1 MCMYIY
7 ILYTRAGML
16 KMVMGHKT
24 DGLILQM
31 TDFVGPLVPRCCM
44 TLRYWNSNGRRPSRC
59 DPKTGTAATRASD
72 TDWEILYMR
81 FTFLYLIEFAAS
93 SASSFLVG
101 LPLLSEACY
110 FFFHHLFS
118 HLWFSSFGSCCSQ
131 GWVGGWVGGWGGVIT
146 FYFQATLL
154 VYHATTV
161 AKGNRT
167 LFFLGQCL
175 VNELWHFGEKGRTP
189 QWFLQDGLSFTP
201 VTFTSLGSW
210 S

>member
-1 MCMYIY
+1 
-7 ILYTRAGML
+7 
-16 KMVMGHKT
+16 MVMGHKT

-131 GWVGGWVGGWGGVIT
+131 GWVGGWVRGWVRGCNNV
-146 FYFQATLL
+146 LL
-154 VYHATTV
+154 SGYA
-161 AKGNRT
+161 
-167 LFFLGQCL
+167 
-175 VNELWHFGEKGRTP
+175 
-189 QWFLQDGLSFTP
+189 
-201 VTFTSLGSW
+201 TSLPRHYGRKGKPHLVLPRSMLG
-210 S
+210 